1 MVLVAAV
8 RLPTMS
14 DTAQSLSLE
23 RKIKMHEA
31 RESIITRLAL
41 AFPTTINLD
50 RFLNVIVSELGRMM
64 NVDRC
69 DVIQLTSQSEL
80 RISHE
85 WRASTDVPSS
95 LGTVI
100 PLDLKQLSEHVDI
113 TKPIRLDDTSRPG
126 LDQKVRFLAASLG
139 TRSLLVVP
147 VVLGEDVLGLL
158 GMHTTRTPRAW
169 LDDEVSFLES
179 VARQIA
185 VGYQYTRLYTDKER
199 EAETKRAL
207 LEIANAL
214 NARSD
219 FREVSS
225 LVLERAI
232 ALVGADYSALG
243 VLDPKGG
250 RISLAAF
257 KAAPHA
263 TTDSVQG
270 LIDAHGQSLD
280 VTEFPK
286 AMEVLAQGRTF
297 RLLDTDL
304 PFPFR
309 LIFNATLG
317 GRAALVAP
325 VRVGGQ
331 TFGLLGLVWSEAR
344 DGFQDHEVA
353 LVEGIADQIGTALER
368 DQLSAEV
375 MHLRSALHER
385 YGEDRIIGQT
395 SAIRRAMELALS
407 VADTQTTV
415 LIQGESGTGKELLA
429 NLIHYNSGRENHPY
443 VKLNCGAI
451 PETLLE
457 SELFGHEKGAFTD
470 ASARRRGR
478 FEEANGGTLFLD
490 EVGEMSL
497 SAQVRLLRVLQD
509 GEFTRVGGNEVL
521 KADVRV
527 LAASNVDLE
536 RASELGTFRRDLY
549 YRLSVFPIVLPP
561 LRDRRSDIH
570 PLIISFL
577 ERYTN
582 KTGRFVS
589 GISKDAVRA
598 LVNYDWPGNVREL
611 ENAIERSVII
621 ASGRQIEMD
630 DLPESIRLA
639 PSNEREIKLE
649 IKVGSSIEGEKR
661 AFIETSLDK
670 LAGKIVGARAVGLVK
685 RTLYLRLEL
694 TNPIDS
700 IAVEEPETGFLK
712 LEIDLPSSI
721 EEMERKVIEATLDYT
736 NGDKSRAARILGIG
750 RKTLYR
756 KLDQY
761 NGGRSDPE

>member
-1 MVLVAAV
+1 
-8 RLPTMS
+8 MS

-31 RESIITRLAL
+31 REGIINRLAL
-41 AFPTTINLD
+41 TLPSAINLD
-50 RFLNVIVSELGRMM
+50 RFLTVIVSELGRMM

-69 DVIQLTSQSEL
+69 DVIQLTSPSEL

-85 WRASTDVPSS
+85 WRASDDVPSS
-95 LGTVI
+95 MGTTI
-100 PLDLKQLSEHVDI
+100 PIDLRQLSERVDL
-113 TKPIRLDDTSRPG
+113 TKPIRFDDTSAPD
-126 LDQKVRFLAASLG
+126 LDQKLRLLAKGLG

-147 VVLGEDVLGLL
+147 VLLGDDVLGLV
-158 GMHTTRTPRAW
+158 GMHTTQTTRVW
-169 LDDEVSFLES
+169 LDDEVAFLES
-179 VARQIA
+179 IARQIG

-207 LEIANAL
+207 LEIANAI

-232 ALVGADYSALG
+232 TLVGADYSALG

-250 RISLAAF
+250 RISLVAF

-263 TTDSVQG
+263 TIDSVQG
-270 LIDAHGQSLD
+270 LIEEHAQSLD
-280 VTEFPK
+280 LTEFP
-286 AMEVLAQGRTF
+286 AAIEVLSQGKTL
-297 RLLDTDL
+297 RLLDSDL

-309 LIFNATLG
+309 LMFNSILG

-325 VRVGGQ
+325 VRVAGH

-344 DGFQDHEVA
+344 RGFQDHEVA

-375 MHLRSALHER
+375 MHLRDALHER
-385 YGEDRIIGQT
+385 YGEDRLIGQT
-395 SAIRRAMELALS
+395 PAIRRAIELALS

-429 NLIHYNSGRENHPY
+429 NLIHYNSGREDQPY

-470 ASARRRGR
+470 ARARRQGR

-509 GEFTRVGGNEVL
+509 GEFTRVGGSELL
-521 KADVRV
+521 KADVRII
-527 LAASNVDLE
+527 AASNVDLE
-536 RASELGTFRRDLY
+536 RATEVGTFRRDLY

-561 LRDRRSDIH
+561 LRERPEDIH
-570 PLIISFL
+570 PLVIHFL
-577 ERYTN
+577 EHYKQ
-582 KTGRFVS
+582 KTGRFIS
-589 GISKDAVRA
+589 GISKDALQA
-598 LVNYDWPGNVREL
+598 LITYEWPGNVREL
-611 ENAIERSVII
+611 ENAIERAVII
-621 ASGRQIEMD
+621 ASGRQIELE
-630 DLPESIRLA
+630 DLPEAISKIALQEQDR
-639 PSNEREIKLE
+639 
-649 IKVGSSIEGEKR
+649 IKVER
-661 AFIETSLDK
+661 
-670 LAGKIVGARAVGLVK
+670 ARAASEG
-685 RTLYLRLEL
+685 RTTTFEV
-694 TNPIDS
+694 T
-700 IAVEEPETGFLK
+700 V
-712 LEIDLPSSI
+712 PSSMDEI
-721 EEMERKVIEATLDYT
+721 ERQAIEATLDYT
-736 NGDKSRAARILGIG
+736 RGDKTHAAKALGIG

-761 NGGRSDPE
+761 NGGDGSK

>member
-1 MVLVAAV
+1 MA
-8 RLPTMS
+8 
-14 DTAQSLSLE
+14 TATETDQTLSLE
-23 RKIKMHEA
+23 RKLKLHEA
-31 RESIITRLAL
+31 RESIIGRLAADL
-41 AFPTTINLD
+41 PTSINLD
-50 RFLNVIVSELGRMM
+50 TFLQVIVSELGQMM
-64 NVDRC
+64 GVDRC
-69 DVIQLTSQSEL
+69 DIIKLTREGEL

-85 WRASTDVPSS
+85 WRSSDDVPS
-95 LGTVI
+95 T
-100 PLDLKQLSEHVDI
+100 LDTRVPVDVATLSEHLDLR
-113 TKPIRLDDTSRPG
+113 KPIRLDDTSSAE
-126 LDQKVRFLAASLG
+126 LSHKVRFFAKSLA

-147 VVLGEDVLGLL
+147 VVLGDDVLGLVGL
-158 GMHTTRTPRAW
+158 HMTRSLRDW

-179 VARQIA
+179 IARQIA

-207 LEIANAL
+207 LSIANAL

-243 VLDPKGG
+243 VLDPAAD

-263 TTDSVQG
+263 ITDSVQG
-270 LIDAHGQSLD
+270 LIDAHGPSLEITD
-280 VTEFPK
+280 FP
-286 AMEVLAQGRTF
+286 AMREVIAEGKTL
-297 RLLDTDL
+297 RLLETDL
-304 PFPFR
+304 PFPLR
-309 LIFNATLG
+309 LMFNSILG

-331 TFGLLGLVWSEAR
+331 TFGLLGLVWSGPR
-344 DGFQDHEVA
+344 DGFQDHEVT
-353 LVEGIADQIGTALER
+353 LVEGIGNQIGTALER

-395 SAIRRAMELALS
+395 PAIRRAIELASS

-429 NLIHYNSGRENHPY
+429 NLIHYNSGRENQPY

-470 ASARRRGR
+470 ARARRRGR

-509 GEFTRVGGNEVL
+509 GEFTRVGGSEVI
-521 KADVRV
+521 KTDVRV
-527 LAASNVDLE
+527 VAASNVDLK
-536 RASELGTFRRDLY
+536 RAVELGSFRQDLF
-549 YRLSVFPIVLPP
+549 YRLSVFPITLPP
-561 LRDRRSDIH
+561 LRERPEDIH
-570 PLIISFL
+570 PLAIHFI
-577 ERYTN
+577 EHYKQ
-582 KTGRFVS
+582 KTGRFIS
-589 GISKDAVRA
+589 GISKDALQA
-598 LVNYDWPGNVREL
+598 LITYHWPGNVREL
-611 ENAIERSVII
+611 ENAIERAVII
-621 ASGRQIEMD
+621 ASGRQIDLE
-630 DLPESIRLA
+630 DLPDAISKIALE
-639 PSNEREIKLE
+639 ERDR
-649 IKVGSSIEGEKR
+649 IKVER
-661 AFIETSLDK
+661 
-670 LAGKIVGARAVGLVK
+670 ARAASEG
-685 RTLYLRLEL
+685 RT
-694 TNPIDS
+694 TTF
-700 IAVEEPETGFLK
+700 AVTV
-712 LEIDLPSSI
+712 PSSMEEI
-721 EEMERKVIEATLDYT
+721 ERQAIEATLDYT
-736 NGDKSRAARILGIG
+736 DGDKSHAARALGIG

-756 KLDQY
+756 KLEQY
-761 NGGRSDPE
+761 NGRLEK

>member
-1 MVLVAAV
+1 
-8 RLPTMS
+8 
-14 DTAQSLSLE
+14 
-23 RKIKMHEA
+23 MHEA
-31 RESIITRLAL
+31 REGIINRLAL
-41 AFPTTINLD
+41 TLPTTINLD
-50 RFLNVIVSELGRMM
+50 RFLNVIVSELGRMT

-69 DVIQLTSQSEL
+69 DVIQLTSASEL

-85 WRASTDVPSS
+85 WRASNDVPSS

-113 TKPIRLDDTSRPG
+113 KKSIRLNDTAAPG

-147 VVLGEDVLGLL
+147 VILGDDVLGLVGL
-158 GMHTTRTPRAW
+158 HTTRSLRDW
-169 LDDEVSFLES
+169 LDDEVTFLQS
-179 VARQIA
+179 IAGQIA

-207 LEIANAL
+207 LSIANAL

-225 LVLERAI
+225 LVLESAI

-243 VLDPKGG
+243 VLDPAGG

-263 TTDSVQG
+263 AIDSVQG
-270 LIDAHGQSLD
+270 LIDTHGQSLD
-280 VTEFPK
+280 ITAFP
-286 AMEVLAQGRTF
+286 AMVEVLAQGKTL
-297 RLLDTDL
+297 RLLETDL

-309 LIFNATLG
+309 LMFNSILG

-325 VRVGGQ
+325 VRVAGQ
-331 TFGLLGLVWSEAR
+331 TFGLLGLVWSAAR
-344 DGFQDHEVA
+344 EGFQDHEVA

-368 DQLSAEV
+368 DQLSAEI

-385 YGEDRIIGQT
+385 YGEERIIGQAP
-395 SAIRRAMELALS
+395 AIRRAIELALS

-415 LIQGESGTGKELLA
+415 LIEGESGTGKELLA
-429 NLIHYNSGRENHPY
+429 NLIHFNSGREDHPY

-470 ASARRRGR
+470 ARALRRGR

-509 GEFTRVGGNEVL
+509 GEFTRVGGSDVI
-521 KADVRV
+521 KTDVRV
-527 LAASNVDLE
+527 VAASNVDLK
-536 RASELGTFRRDLY
+536 RAVDLGTFRQDLF
-549 YRLSVFPIVLPP
+549 YRLSVFPVTLPP
-561 LRDRRSDIH
+561 LRERPEDIH
-570 PLIISFL
+570 PLVIHFL
-577 ERYTN
+577 EHYKQ
-582 KTGRFVS
+582 KTGRFIS
-589 GISKDAVRA
+589 GMSKDALQA
-598 LVNYDWPGNVREL
+598 LITYQWPGNVREL
-611 ENAIERSVII
+611 ENAIERAVII
-621 ASGRQIEMD
+621 ASGRQIELE
-630 DLPESIRLA
+630 DLPEAISKIALE
-639 PSNEREIKLE
+639 ERDR
-649 IKVGSSIEGEKR
+649 IKVERAKAASEG
-661 AFIETSLDK
+661 
-670 LAGKIVGARAVGLVK
+670 
-685 RTLYLRLEL
+685 RTTTFEV
-694 TNPIDS
+694 T
-700 IAVEEPETGFLK
+700 V
-712 LEIDLPSSI
+712 PSSMEEI
-721 EEMERKVIEATLDYT
+721 ERQAIEATLDYT
-736 NGDKSRAARILGIG
+736 EGDKSHAARALGIG

-756 KLDQY
+756 KLEQY
-761 NGGRSDPE
+761 NGGKQ